1 MLFQL
6 AVTIGILAAQLI
18 NYGTQEISWG
28 WRLSLGLAGVPAGI
42 LLIGSIVL
50 PETPNSLI
58 ERGRLEEG
66 KKVLKK
72 LRGTDDVEVRG
83 CSWRLRDGRG
93 GRQVVHSCTQPP
105 SNPDLTPAT
114 ACCPP
119 QPADPPLPSPPS
131 PPRWSTTTS

>member
-1 MLFQL
+1 MCRFQL

-58 ERGRLEEG
+58 ERGRLEDG

-72 LRGTDDVEVRG
+72 LRGADDVEVRQMVAVMHCWYG
-83 CSWRLRDGRG
+83 CWL
-93 GRQVVHSCTQPP
+93 
-105 SNPDLTPAT
+105 
-114 ACCPP
+114 
-119 QPADPPLPSPPS
+119 
-131 PPRWSTTTS
+131 